1 MKVNIKESKWP
12 AAASHGQHMS
22 SQYRMSLLCY
32 LVESFPCCVSWE
44 ANMSGLRLWNFS
56 YWVCFL
62 PSPALFGGPVG
73 SWVLSMEH
81 RGDSFDV
88 GMVGEGIILGGQPDC
103 LGYHLYGNKA
113 SRTENLILFW
123 AVVAANY
130 RQLCFPSLFLG
141 KNYLLY
147 LLTRIIYFFFL
158 PPFGL
163 SSSPFSSIS
172 PIRKTN
178 KQKNCCL

>member
-1 MKVNIKESKWP
+1 M
-12 AAASHGQHMS
+12 
-22 SQYRMSLLCY
+22 
-32 LVESFPCCVSWE
+32 
-44 ANMSGLRLWNFS
+44 
-56 YWVCFL
+56 
-62 PSPALFGGPVG
+62 G

-147 LLTRIIYFFFL
+147 LLTRIIYFFFAPFWTLFL
-158 PPFGL
+158 PLF
-163 SSSPFSSIS
+163 FHF
-172 PIRKTN
+172 THQEN
-178 KQKNCCL
+178 KQTKKLLPLEDVYFPGCGENDRAGLGRRTQEALVPAGDGCEAEGADCGLRIRREMKQGAQRSGRGRAGGQEVTDAERP